1 MLSSIHLHARNTIY
15 PSAKCSAG
23 RTRKLKP
30 AALVAAGILLLPSGG
45 HEAARAQKL
54 PRAQP
59 MALQALQKKHNEA
72 ALMMLG
78 GSRGATYAG
87 MARDVAG
94 LVNPSADLRVI
105 VVDAP
110 GGMESLR
117 DLLFLRGIDLALVP
131 RNVLD
136 YADAT
141 GAFGAGL
148 RERLTYVTALYG
160 EEVHVLAGAGIASI
174 KDLRGRKVAVPPD
187 DANAEFTV
195 RDLLRRFQ
203 IEAEVVKAA
212 PPDAIDDVRS
222 GALAAVVMVGG
233 KPLRFVAG
241 LPKDGALHLLALPPT
256 QGSAQPLGD
265 SYSPASFDADD
276 YPTLI
281 AGQTIDTL
289 SVSAILVANKTAPP
303 DESNRRIA
311 KFVSAFFGSLS
322 EPSGLRHP
330 KWSDVNLAAS
340 LDRWSRFPAAQ
351 EWLNTA
357 LRERSAAEQRNFDA
371 FLRAAASGP
380 VPSPAQRKQ
389 MFEDYLKWTRST
401 TDAVR

>member
-1 MLSSIHLHARNTIY
+1 M
-15 PSAKCSAG
+15 G
-23 RTRKLKP
+23 F
-30 AALVAAGILLLPSGG
+30 LLLPLGG

-59 MALQALQKKHNEA
+59 TALQALQKKHNDT
-72 ALMMLG
+72 ALMVLG

-87 MARDVAG
+87 MARDIAG
-94 LVNPSADLRVI
+94 LLNPGADLRVI
-105 VVDAP
+105 VVDGP
-110 GGMESLR
+110 GGIESLR

-131 RNVLD
+131 RNILD
-136 YADAT
+136 YADTT
-141 GAFGAGL
+141 GALGVSL

-160 EEVHVLAGAGIASI
+160 EEVHVLAGAGIASM

-195 RDLLRRFQ
+195 SDLLRRLQ

-212 PPDAIDDVRS
+212 PSDAIDDVRS
-222 GALAAVVMVGG
+222 GALAAVVLVGG

-241 LPKDGALHLLALPPT
+241 LPKDGALHLLALPST
-256 QGSAQPLGD
+256 QDSAQALGD
-265 SYSPASFDADD
+265 SYSPGSFDADD

-281 AGQTIDTL
+281 AGQQTIDTL
-289 SVSAILVANKTAPP
+289 SVGAILVARKMAPP

-311 KFVSAFFGSLS
+311 KFIPAFFGSLS
-322 EPSGLRHP
+322 QPSGLRHP
-330 KWSDVNLAAS
+330 KWSDVNLAAT

-351 EWLNTA
+351 DWLDAA

-371 FLRAAASGP
+371 FLRAGVSGP
-380 VPSPAQRKQ
+380 APSPAQRKQ
-389 MFEDYLKWTRST
+389 MFEYYLRWTRST